1 LNAAKLLPV
10 VVVVAGL
17 LGVGWWVL
25 QPAGDTVTT
34 PAVGGGEDL
43 PSVEVAE
50 VRAGPD
56 DDLRRIG
63 TTVQAAED
71 VPLPSPLRGAVQAIE
86 VDDGARVDAGDLLV
100 RFEQSSQRAE
110 LMAARA
116 ERSLL
121 EAELDRTR
129 RRAEEN
135 LAVAEA
141 EIEDLEQRLAEAEE
155 QVEAAQ
161 EAVEANNIRA
171 PFGGVVTLADIAPG
185 DLVTRGAVIARFTSA
200 DERVVRFDLPRRLTT
215 DIAIG
220 DDLTVRGGEDG
231 ETTARIMAL
240 GTAPGEEATTVTLTA
255 VLAAPGAFAAGAE
268 VVVEVPVTGVTTTVV
283 PTAAVLEDARGVRVF
298 RIDRGLARSTPVEKG
313 RRTEDGL
320 RVRGPLTPG
329 DLVAVN
335 RLDELSDGMRVQ
347 VADESG

>member
-17 LGVGWWVL
+17 LGIGWWVL

-43 PSVEVAE
+43 PRVEVAQ
-50 VRAGPD
+50 VREGPD
-56 DDLRRIG
+56 DDLRRIE

-86 VDDGARVDAGDLLV
+86 VDDGARVDAGELLV

-129 RRAEEN
+129 RQAEEN
-135 LAVAEA
+135 LAAEA
-141 EIEDLEQRLAEAEE
+141 EIEDLEQRLADAE
-155 QVEAAQ
+155 QQLEAAR

-171 PFGGVVTLADIAPG
+171 PFGGVVTLTDIAPG
-185 DLVTRGAVIARFTSA
+185 DLVTRGAIIARFTSG

-220 DDLTVRGGEDG
+220 DDLTVRGGGDG

-255 VLAAPGAFAAGAE
+255 VLAEPGAFAAGAG

-283 PTAAVLEDARGVRVF
+283 PAAAVLEDARGVRVF

-335 RLDELSDGMRVQ
+335 RLDELSDGMRVA